1 MDRVEMIRAE
11 EKRYHDFCYEHYNLY
26 EQGTWLH
33 KPVQTVLDLIDQ
45 FNSYE
50 YLRVLDLGSG
60 VGRNSIPIA
69 QTIKN
74 RQGKVICVDL
84 LESALNKLHEYSKR
98 YEVEHI
104 IEMRLSDIEQ
114 FEIKQ
119 SEYDLIIAVSAL
131 EHVSSER
138 ALEKK
143 LREMVLGTT
152 AGGINCIIISS
163 NIREVNQVTSNE
175 LDPMFEINLST
186 ERMLDLMDRN
196 YSGWEIQKRIVK
208 QLEFDIKRR
217 EQPVK
222 LMSDCITYI
231 AKRSR

>member
-163 NIREVNQVTSNE
+163 NIREVNQMTSNE

-222 LMSDCITYI
+222 LM
-231 AKRSR
+231 

>member
-11 EKRYHDFCYEHYNLY
+11 EKLYHDFFYENYNLF

-33 KPVQTVLDLIDQ
+33 KPVQTVLDLIEQ

-50 YLRVLDLGSG
+50 ILRVLDLGSG

-104 IEMRLSDIEQ
+104 IEIRLSDIEQ

-119 SEYDLIIAVSAL
+119 SEYDLIIAVPAL

-138 ALEKK
+138 ALEMK
-143 LREMVLGTT
+143 LREMVLGTV
-152 AGGINCIIISS
+152 ADGINCIIINS
-163 NIREVNQVTSNE
+163 NIREINQMTNNE

-186 ERMLDLMDRN
+186 ERMLDLLDRN
-196 YSGWEIQKRIVK
+196 YKGWEIQKRLIK
-208 QLEFDIKRR
+208 QLEFDIERR

-222 LMSDCITYI
+222 LVSDCITYI
-231 AKRSR
+231 AKRNW

>member
-163 NIREVNQVTSNE
+163 NIREVNQMTSNE